1 MDKKSIANEWFRRTY
16 GAPTS
21 VQEPAWREIASGK
34 STLVSAPTGTGKT
47 LAAFLTFISDLDAKA
62 REGMLQN
69 ELYVIYVSPLKSL
82 AGDIRE
88 NLRRPLDGIAA
99 MEREQGQSS
108 TLKINVAIRTGDT
121 TQSERR
127 RMIKKPPHILIT
139 TPESLYLLLTSVS
152 GREML
157 KTARALIID
166 ELHAIINTKR
176 GAHMMLSAARL
187 DELCPK
193 PLQRIGLS
201 ATISPL
207 EAAAEYLSPDGAA
220 IVAPPHNKSTEITVV
235 SPFPESGLL
244 PEGTVWPSIARRVIE
259 LCQGV
264 RTAICFCE
272 SRLHAE
278 KLAFNIETQSGGAD
292 PAQNINAVQGSEASP
307 DGNPE
312 NSSAVFRIAVHHG
325 SVSKERRAEVE
336 ELLRDGE
343 LRLLI
348 ATSSMELGIDVGDV
362 ELVLQI
368 GKPMGISSALQR
380 LGRAGHRPGETSV
393 MKMIPRT
400 GPEGLYCALTAAA
413 ASEGR
418 IERSHPP
425 RLCLDVLAQHLA
437 SMAATTE
444 YTIDDALCVLSRAYP
459 FRDVT
464 REDID
469 GVLKMLAGDY
479 EHARDIPV
487 HPRVIYDRINGIVSG
502 DTYTRLLALSAGGTI
517 PDRGLFKVKS
527 ESGVT
532 LGEVDEEFTFEARVG
547 DRFLLGAFAWQIE
560 SVSKDTVYVTPTST
574 TGARPPFW
582 KGDWRGRDMET
593 GVRFGELLRQLGES
607 QEREETLRGL
617 GMDEDSA
624 ERANGYI
631 ESQLDL
637 TDILPD
643 DRTIIAEHF
652 TDDTGIGQLMIHSV
666 FGRRV
671 NAAIALLARETARA
685 NANMDFGVFDDDDG
699 FLLFPYSEGG
709 VPEGLLYDID
719 LTSAERVLEAVL
731 PETPLF
737 SMAFRYN
744 LARALMTGV
753 KKRGRNP
760 LWVQRLRAAEALDSV
775 INIKNHPIVRETC
788 RECME
793 DFWDVKNA
801 VAVLEKIRCGDISV
815 REVYTEV
822 PSPFSLP
829 LRRAAENE
837 FMYDYSPT
845 SGGVHASV
853 ANARSEELIPPSE
866 ARLSELSAPA
876 PPPNSPDAL
885 HSRLMIEGEALA
897 GEISAPAD
905 WFEKLARQGR
915 VLYIEPGFWI
925 ATEHAEEYADALENG
940 DTQARLHLVRR
951 ALRYRGGMDAET
963 VATRFFWSDEEASEL
978 LTILAAQGDATCDG
992 GIYYHAESYER
1003 ARRGTVSDRRKAA
1016 VTVPPER
1023 YADMLLRRRTSA
1035 APVSEQLINSLRQLA
1050 GQAFSAEAW
1059 EKQILPARVR
1069 GYRSDMLDKALASGE
1084 VFWSFADGLICFY
1097 DTADA
1102 DFGAEIVLPNVRLR
1116 GDSSPCNLTSGD
1128 LSQSDMSPDE
1138 LAITDFLRQRG
1149 ASFVRSMPNPAR
1161 GTVSDVLF
1169 SLIRRGIIRSDSF
1182 APVRRLNDREPRSP
1196 TETKR
1201 LAHARANAL
1210 GGRFEL
1216 VRPLK
1221 TLTVEEKLW
1230 RLMENEVIL
1239 CRETARGFVD
1249 WGAALEKLRLWE
1261 LTGQVRRGYFVRGLG
1276 GAQFINDRE
1285 YEKVTLALGSERRD
1299 ITWIVATDPAQ
1310 KWGKTLKHLDGRA
1323 FISVAGTA
1331 VALCGG
1337 LPVAVFERRGE
1348 ALRLFDGA
1356 ETEPLLREF
1365 AREFS
1370 LGAVFPDAKR
1380 ITVRDYPKDAENALT
1395 QAGFTK
1401 QMSDFVLYRSAV

>member
-1 MDKKSIANEWFRRTY
+1 MDKNSIANEWFRRAI

-21 VQEPAWREIASGK
+21 VQEPAWREISSGR

-47 LAAFLTFISDLDAKA
+47 LAAFLTFIDDLSTKA
-62 REGMLQN
+62 REGSLRD
-69 ELYVIYVSPLKSL
+69 ELYLIYISPLKSL

-99 MEREQGQSS
+99 LERENGLSFVNQ
-108 TLKINVAIRTGDT
+108 INVAIRTGDT
-121 TQSERR
+121 SASERR

-139 TPESLYLLLTSVS
+139 TPESLYILLTSAS

-166 ELHAIINTKR
+166 ELHALINTKR

-201 ATISPL
+201 ATITPL
-207 EAAAEYLSPDGAA
+207 EGAAEYLSPDGAV
-220 IVAPPHNKSTEITVV
+220 IVAPKQDKSTEITVI
-235 SPFPESGLL
+235 SPFPESGVL
-244 PEGTVWPSIARRVIE
+244 PEGTVWPSIARRVME
-259 LCQGV
+259 LCAGV

-278 KLAFNIETQSGGAD
+278 KLAFNIDELTGAGGGD
-292 PAQNINAVQGSEASP
+292 YSQGNISAEIDHQKIGSAAIEIDCAKRSEAALR
-307 DGNPE
+307 
-312 NSSAVFRIAVHHG
+312 SSSESSNGAFRTAVHHG

-336 ELLRDGE
+336 QQLRAGE

-368 GKPMGISSALQR
+368 GCPMGISPALQR

-444 YTIDDALCVLSRAYP
+444 YTLDDALRVLSRAYP

-464 REDID
+464 RVDID
-469 GVLKMLAGDY
+469 AALKMLAGDY

-487 HPRVIYDRINGIVSG
+487 HPRVIYDRINGTVSG
-502 DTYTRLLALSAGGTI
+502 DNYTRLLALSAAGTI
-517 PDRGLFKVKS
+517 PDRGLYKVKS
-527 ESGVT
+527 QNGVI

-560 SVSKDTVYVTPTST
+560 SVSKDTVYVTPTT
-574 TGARPPFW
+574 RTGARPPFW
-582 KGDWRGRDMET
+582 KGDWRGRDIET
-593 GVRFGELLRQLGES
+593 GVRFGELLRELGQS
-607 QEREETLRGL
+607 PEREAALHAL
-617 GMDEDSA
+617 GMDGDSA

-637 TDILPD
+637 TDVLPD

-652 TDDTGIGQLMIHSV
+652 TDDTGIGQLMVHSV

-671 NAAIALLARETARA
+671 NAVIALLARETARVS
-685 NANMDFGVFDDDDG
+685 ANMDFGVFDDDDG

-709 VPEGLLYDID
+709 VPEGLLHSIDIG
-719 LTSAERVLEAVL
+719 SAERVLEAIL

-753 KKRGRNP
+753 KTRGRNP

-775 INIKNHPIVRETC
+775 INIKNHPIVRETR
-788 RECME
+788 RECLE
-793 DFWDVKNA
+793 DYWDVINA
-801 VAVLEKIRCGDISV
+801 VAVLSAVRRGDISV

-837 FMYDYSPT
+837 FMYEYSPT
-845 SGGVHASV
+845 SGGVHSAV
-853 ANARSEELIPPSE
+853 FNARQEELIPPSE
-866 ARLSELSAPA
+866 ARLDELASPT
-876 PPPNSPDAL
+876 PPPVSPDAL
-885 HSRLMIEGEALA
+885 HSRLMIEGEATA

-905 WFEKLARQGR
+905 WFEKLARAGR
-915 VLYIEPGFWI
+915 LKYIEPGFWI
-925 ATEHAEEYADALENG
+925 AAEHAEEYTNALENG
-940 DTQARLHLVRR
+940 DMQARGHIVRR
-951 ALRYRGGMDAET
+951 ALRYRGGMDAEA
-963 VATRFFWSDEEASEL
+963 VAVRFFWSDEETAEVLSMLVAEEQ
-978 LTILAAQGDATCDG
+978 IISNG
-992 GIYYHAESYER
+992 GAFYHADMYER
-1003 ARRGTVSDRRKAA
+1003 ARRDTIRDRRKAA

-1023 YADMLLRRRTSA
+1023 YADLMLRRRTSA
-1035 APVSEQLINSLRQLA
+1035 APAAEQIINALRQLA

-1059 EKQILPARVR
+1059 ENQILPSRVR
-1069 GYRSDMLDKALASGE
+1069 GYRADMLDKALAGGE
-1084 VFWSFADGLICFY
+1084 IFWSYSDGLVTFH
-1097 DTADA
+1097 DAADA
-1102 DFGAEIVLPNVRLR
+1102 DFGAEMSMP
-1116 GDSSPCNLTSGD
+1116 DTLTDNEYAVIS
-1128 LSQSDMSPDE
+1128 
-1138 LAITDFLRQRG
+1138 FLRERG
-1149 ASFVRSMPNPAR
+1149 ASFTRSMPNPAT
-1161 GTVSDVLF
+1161 GTIGDVIF
-1169 SLIRRGIIRSDSF
+1169 SLIRRGLVRSDSF
-1182 APVRRLNDREPRSP
+1182 APVRRLGDREPRSP
-1196 TETKR
+1196 TENKR
-1201 LAHARANAL
+1201 RAYARTTAL

-1216 VRPLK
+1216 ARPPK
-1221 TLTVEEKLW
+1221 TLSVEETLW

-1249 WGAALEKLRLWE
+1249 WGAALERLRLWE
-1261 LTGQVRRGYFVRGLG
+1261 LTGQVRRGYFVEGLG
-1276 GAQFINDRE
+1276 GAQFVKSAE
-1285 YEKVTLALGSERRD
+1285 YEKITLALGSERRD
-1299 ITWIVATDPAQ
+1299 ITWISAVDPAL
-1310 KWGKTLKHLDGRA
+1310 KWGKTLKHLDDRA

-1337 LPVAVFERRGE
+1337 LPVAVLERRGE
-1348 ALRLFDGA
+1348 VLRLFESA
-1356 ETEPLLREF
+1356 EPEALLREF
-1365 AREFS
+1365 ARVFS
-1370 LGAVFPDAKR
+1370 LGEVFSDAKR
-1380 ITVRDYPKDAENALT
+1380 INVRDYPKHAEGALEK
-1395 QAGFTK
+1395 AGFAR
-1401 QMSDFVLYRSAV
+1401 QMSDFVLYRSSV